1 MPVNKVRLRRLHAT
15 LVPFM
20 ALPLILTLLTGLMFH
35 IAALSGKGSDFY
47 WLLELHQGKFG
58 RIDLSI
64 IYPFLNAFGLLTLV
78 VTGAMMWM
86 QLPRRRAK
94 G

>member
-1 MPVNKVRLRRLHAT
+1 MAINKVRLRRLHAT

-20 ALPLILTLLTGLMFH
+20 ALPLLLTLLTGMMFH
-35 IAALSGKGSDFY
+35 IAVLSDKGGDFY
-47 WLLELHQGKFG
+47 WLLELHRGKFG
-58 RIDLSI
+58 RLDLGI

-78 VTGAMMWM
+78 VTGTIMWI
-86 QLPRRRAK
+86 QLPRQRAK